1 MSTHKEETVTI
12 TANDMGKES
21 PQHTGIVN
29 KIIGTGGVISVEV
42 VDGGSNYEK
51 PGFLT
56 FSGGGGSGAN
66 ASFTIN
72 SKKQIESVVVN
83 SPGSGYI
90 KAPTVK
96 AANAKKV
103 STATFKIKMGGKCGQ
118 VKYETLVAM

>member
-1 MSTHKEETVTI
+1 MSKNKEEVII

-21 PQHTGIVN
+21 PQHSGIVSRTV
-29 KIIGTGGVISVEV
+29 GTGGVIYIEV
-42 VDGGSNYEK
+42 IDGGSNYEK

-72 SKKQIESVVVN
+72 SKKQVESVTIN
-83 SPGSGYI
+83 SSGSGYI

-96 AANAKKV
+96 AANSKKV
-103 STATFKIKMGGKCGQ
+103 STATFKVTMGSKCGQ